1 MSLQVRDA
9 LITDY
14 DQINDLGRWFQENS
28 LYKTCGWSD
37 KKCYQ
42 MLISA
47 INKEVPYFLR
57 VVEKEGEIIGFFL
70 GHMTEY
76 FFSEKRMAQDLVMIF
91 KPEHRDGI
99 AKQLIQMMKEFYKWA
114 ERNKAHEICI
124 GVTSGIAGSGYEKLI
139 EKHGFKKVGF
149 ITKREV

>member
-28 LYKTCGWSD
+28 FYKTCGWSD
-37 KKCYQ
+37 QKCYQ

-76 FFSEKRMAQDLVMIF
+76 FFSDKRMAQDLVMIF

-99 AKQLIQMMKEFYKWA
+99 AKQLIQMKKEF
-114 ERNKAHEICI
+114 
-124 GVTSGIAGSGYEKLI
+124 
-139 EKHGFKKVGF
+139 
-149 ITKREV
+149 

>member
-99 AKQLIQMMKEFYKWA
+99 VKQLIQMMKEFYKWA

>member
-76 FFSEKRMAQDLVMIF
+76 FFSDKRIAQDLVMIF

-99 AKQLIQMMKEFYKWA
+99 VKQLIQMMKEFYKWA

>member
-99 AKQLIQMMKEFYKWA
+99 VKQLIQMMKEFYKWA

-124 GVTSGIAGSGYEKLI
+124 GITSGIAGSGYEKLI